1 MSQTPKK
8 ITSRPSDLNAYFANV
23 TTLTGVGE
31 KVGDALGRAMG
42 ARIKDLALT
51 PPSGLIDRTNRPTIA
66 GAREGDIATFEVTV
80 GRHIAPNARNRPYRV
95 RVFDDTGDMTL
106 TWFKAYPQSMEKMMP
121 EGSRR
126 IISGKCEVFNAE
138 LQMTH
143 PDYVLAPEKA
153 DDLPE
158 LETLY
163 PLTAGLG
170 QKMARKSINGAL
182 DKVLDGPEL
191 GNWLDPVFKSQQNW
205 PDYRTALTL
214 LHRPEHP
221 VDINDDSPVRR
232 RLAYDELLAKQ
243 LAMAL
248 VRERNRGTGGRALSA
263 KGDYVQDV
271 LNAAPF
277 PPTGAQ
283 ARAVE
288 DIKADMASPNRMSR
302 LLQGDVGAGKTFV
315 AALACA
321 YAAEAGVQV
330 ALMAPTEILARQHVE
345 TLRTF
350 LAPAG
355 LTVEGV
361 TGREKGKARDALAT
375 GMAEGY
381 IDVIVGTHALF
392 QDKAVFKNLGLV
404 IIDEQHRFGVKDRLR
419 LTEKGHATDL
429 LVMTATPIPRTLAL
443 TSYGDLDISILDEKP
458 AGRVPIETAILP
470 LARLDGVID
479 AVGRAVKKGNQV
491 YWVCPLVEESE
502 LINLTSVEDRH
513 RQLTAMFGDRVGLLH
528 GRLSPQE
535 KENMSLR
542 FKAGEF
548 DILVATT
555 VIEVGVDA
563 PNATVIV
570 IEHAERFG
578 LAQLH
583 QLRGRVGR
591 SDKKSSCLLLYQGPL
606 SVNGKARLEIMRQ
619 SEDGFLIAEKD
630 WELRGSGDLLG
641 AAQSGLPRFTLANLD
656 RHKDLLETATQD
668 ARLLVQKDPG
678 LTSPRGLAARNLLYL
693 FEQDFGIAMMRAG

>member
-1 MSQTPKK
+1 M
-8 ITSRPSDLNAYFANV
+8 SRPPKPIAARPGDLNVYFSDV
-23 TTLTGVGE
+23 TSLKGVGD
-31 KVGDALGRAMG
+31 KVGEALTRAMG
-42 ARIKDLALT
+42 ARLRDLVLT
-51 PPSGLIDRTNRPTIA
+51 PPSSLIDRTNRPTIA

-80 GRHIAPNARNRPYRV
+80 GRHIAPTSRNRPYRV

-106 TWFKAYPQSMEKMMP
+106 TWFKAYPQSMLNLMP

-143 PDYVLAPEKA
+143 PDYVLEPAKA
-153 DDLPE
+153 NELPE

-170 QKMARKSINGAL
+170 QKMARKAVNGAL
-182 DKVLDGPEL
+182 DKVLAGPDL
-191 GNWLDPVFKSQQNW
+191 GNWLDPSFQSQQNW
-205 PDYRTALTL
+205 PDYLEALAL

-221 VDINDDSPVRR
+221 VDIKEDSPIRK

-248 VRERNRGTGGRALSA
+248 VRERNRGHGGRALTA
-263 KGDYVQDV
+263 NGDYVQDV
-271 LNAAPF
+271 LKASPF
-277 PPTGAQ
+277 PPTNAQ
-283 ARAVE
+283 TRAFG
-288 DIKADMASPNRMSR
+288 DIKGDMTSSNRMSR

-345 TLRTF
+345 TLRKF
-350 LAPAG
+350 LEPAG
-355 LTVEGV
+355 LTVEAI
-361 TGREKGKARDALAT
+361 TGRDKGKARNALGT
-375 GMAEGY
+375 GIAEGY
-381 IDVIVGTHALF
+381 IDVVVGTHALF
-392 QDKAVFKNLGLV
+392 QDKTKFKNLGLV
-404 IIDEQHRFGVKDRLR
+404 IIDEQHRFGVHDRLR
-419 LTEKGHATDL
+419 LTEKGEATDL

-458 AGRVPIETAILP
+458 AGRVPIETAIIP
-470 LARLDGVID
+470 LARLDNVIN
-479 AVGRAVKKGNQV
+479 AVGRAVKNGNQV
-491 YWVCPLVEESE
+491 YWVCPLVEDSE
-502 LINLTSVEDRH
+502 VINLSSVEDRH

-528 GRLSPQE
+528 GRMSPQD
-535 KENMSLR
+535 KELMSQR
-542 FKAGEF
+542 FKAGDF

-563 PNATVIV
+563 PNATIIV

-606 SVNGKARLEIMRQ
+606 SLNGKARLEIMRQ

-668 ARLLVQKDPG
+668 ARHFVQMDPG

-693 FEQDFGIAMMRAG
+693 FEQDYGIAMMRAG

>member
-1 MSQTPKK
+1 MSRAQQKLN
-8 ITSRPSDLNAYFANV
+8 SRPGDLNAYFANV
-23 TTLTGVGE
+23 QSLNGVGA
-31 KVGDALGRAMG
+31 KVGEALGRAMG
-42 ARIKDLALT
+42 ERLRDLVLT

-66 GAREGDIATFEVTV
+66 GARGGDIATFEVTV
-80 GRHIAPNARNRPYRV
+80 GRHIAPTGRNRPYRV

-106 TWFKAYPQSMEKMMP
+106 TWFKAYPQSMLKLMP
-121 EGSRR
+121 EGSKR

-143 PDYVLAPEKA
+143 PDFVLAPEKA
-153 DDLPE
+153 DELPE

-182 DKVLDGPEL
+182 DKVLAGPDL
-191 GNWLDPVFKSQQNW
+191 GNWLDPAFQAQQDW
-205 PDYRTALTL
+205 PEYRTALTL

-271 LNAAPF
+271 LNGAPF
-277 PPTGAQ
+277 PPTNAQ
-283 ARAVE
+283 ARAFDE
-288 DIKADMASPNRMSR
+288 IKADMASLNRMAR

-345 TLRTF
+345 TLRKF
-350 LAPAG
+350 LEPAG
-355 LTVEGV
+355 LTIEGV
-361 TGREKGKARDALAT
+361 TGRDKGKAREALAT

-381 IDVIVGTHALF
+381 IDVVVGTHALF
-392 QDKAVFKNLGLV
+392 QEKAVFKNLGLV
-404 IIDEQHRFGVKDRLR
+404 IIDEQHRFGVRDRLR
-419 LTEKGHATDL
+419 LTEKGENTDL

-443 TSYGDLDISILDEKP
+443 TSYGDLDVSILDEKP

-479 AVGRAVKKGNQV
+479 AVGRAVKAGNQV

-502 LINLTSVEDRH
+502 VLNLSSVEDRH

-528 GRLSPQE
+528 GRMSPQE
-535 KENMSLR
+535 KESMSLR

-563 PNATVIV
+563 PNATIIV

-668 ARLLVQKDPG
+668 ARLLVQMDPA
-678 LTSPRGLAARNLLYL
+678 LKSPRGLAARNLLYL

>member
-1 MSQTPKK
+1 MSRASQKL
-8 ITSRPSDLNAYFANV
+8 TSRPSDLNAYFADV
-23 TTLTGVGE
+23 TTLSGVGD
-31 KVGDALGRAMG
+31 KVGEALTRAMG
-42 ARIKDLALT
+42 ARIRDLVLI

-66 GAREGDIATFEVTV
+66 EAREGDIATFEVTV
-80 GRHIAPNARNRPYRV
+80 GRHIAPNSRNRPYRV
-95 RVFDDTGDMTL
+95 RVFDETGDMTL
-106 TWFKAYPQSMEKMMP
+106 TWFKAYPQSMERLMP

-126 IISGKCEVFNAE
+126 IISGKCEAFNAE

-153 DDLPE
+153 EELPE

-170 QKMARKSINGAL
+170 QKMARKAINGAL
-182 DKVLDGPEL
+182 DKILAGPLL
-191 GNWLDPVFKSQQNW
+191 GNWLDPGFQTQQDW
-205 PDYRTALTL
+205 PDYRAALTL

-232 RLAYDELLAKQ
+232 RLAYDEIFAKQ

-263 KGDYVQDV
+263 KGDYVEDV
-271 LNAAPF
+271 LKGAPF

-283 ARAVE
+283 SKAFDE
-288 DIKADMASPNRMSR
+288 IKNDMASPNRMSR

-361 TGREKGKARDALAT
+361 TGRDKGKAREALAT

-392 QDKAVFKNLGLV
+392 QDKASFKNLGLV

-419 LTEKGHATDL
+419 LTEKGDATDL

-470 LARLDGVID
+470 LARLDGVIE
-479 AVGRAVKKGNQV
+479 AVGRAVEKGNQV
-491 YWVCPLVEESE
+491 YWVCPLVEDSE
-502 LINLTSVEDRH
+502 LIDLTSVEDRH
-513 RQLTAMFGDRVGLLH
+513 RQLTAMFGNRVGLLH
-528 GRLSPQE
+528 GRLTAQE
-535 KENMSLR
+535 KETISLQ

-563 PNATVIV
+563 PNATIIV

-641 AAQSGLPRFTLANLD
+641 VAQSGLPQYTLANLD

-668 ARLLVQKDPG
+668 ARLLVQMDPG
-678 LTSPRGLAARNLLYL
+678 LTSPRGLAARTLLYL

>member
-1 MSQTPKK
+1 MSRASQKL
-8 ITSRPSDLNAYFANV
+8 TSRPSDLNAYFADV
-23 TTLTGVGE
+23 TTLSGVGD
-31 KVGDALGRAMG
+31 KVGEALTRAMG
-42 ARIKDLALT
+42 ARIRDLVLI

-66 GAREGDIATFEVTV
+66 EAREGDIATFEVTV
-80 GRHIAPNARNRPYRV
+80 GRHITPNSRNRPYRV
-95 RVFDDTGDMTL
+95 RVFDETGDMTL
-106 TWFKAYPQSMEKMMP
+106 TWFKAYPQSMERLMP

-153 DDLPE
+153 EELPE

-170 QKMARKSINGAL
+170 QKMARKAINGAL
-182 DKVLDGPEL
+182 DKILAGPLL
-191 GNWLDPVFKSQQNW
+191 GNWLDPAFQTQQDW
-205 PDYRTALTL
+205 PDYRAALTL

-232 RLAYDELLAKQ
+232 RLAYDEIFAKQ

-263 KGDYVQDV
+263 KGDYVEDV
-271 LNAAPF
+271 LKGAPF

-283 ARAVE
+283 SKAFDE
-288 DIKADMASPNRMSR
+288 IKNDMASPNRMSR

-361 TGREKGKARDALAT
+361 TGRDKGKAREALAT

-392 QDKAVFKNLGLV
+392 QDKASFKNLGLV

-419 LTEKGHATDL
+419 LTEKGDATDL

-470 LARLDGVID
+470 LARLDGVIE
-479 AVGRAVKKGNQV
+479 AVGRAVEKGNQV
-491 YWVCPLVEESE
+491 YWVCPLVEDSE
-502 LINLTSVEDRH
+502 LIDLTSVEDRH
-513 RQLTAMFGDRVGLLH
+513 RQLTAMFGNRVGLLH
-528 GRLSPQE
+528 GRLTAQE
-535 KENMSLR
+535 KETISLQ
-542 FKAGEF
+542 FKAGKF

-563 PNATVIV
+563 PNATIIV

-606 SVNGKARLEIMRQ
+606 SVSGKARLEIMRQ

-641 AAQSGLPRFTLANLD
+641 VAQSGLPQYTLANLD

-668 ARLLVQKDPG
+668 ARLLVQMDPG
-678 LTSPRGLAARNLLYL
+678 LTSPRGLAARTLLYL

>member
-1 MSQTPKK
+1 MSRAQQKLN
-8 ITSRPSDLNAYFANV
+8 SRPGDLNAYFANV
-23 TTLTGVGE
+23 QSLNGVGA
-31 KVGDALGRAMG
+31 KVGEALGRAMG
-42 ARIKDLALT
+42 ERLRDLVLT

-66 GAREGDIATFEVTV
+66 GARGGDIATFEVTV
-80 GRHIAPNARNRPYRV
+80 GRHIAPTGRNRPYRV

-106 TWFKAYPQSMEKMMP
+106 TWFKAYPQSMLKLMP
-121 EGSRR
+121 EGSKR

-143 PDYVLAPEKA
+143 PDFVLAPEKA
-153 DDLPE
+153 DELPE

-182 DKVLDGPEL
+182 DKVLAGPDL
-191 GNWLDPVFKSQQNW
+191 GNWLDPAFQAQQDW
-205 PDYRTALTL
+205 PEYRTALTL

-271 LNAAPF
+271 LNGAPF
-277 PPTGAQ
+277 PPTNAQ
-283 ARAVE
+283 ARAFDE
-288 DIKADMASPNRMSR
+288 IKADMASLNRMAR

-345 TLRTF
+345 TLRKF
-350 LAPAG
+350 LEPAG
-355 LTVEGV
+355 LTIEGV
-361 TGREKGKARDALAT
+361 TGRDKGKAREALAT

-381 IDVIVGTHALF
+381 IDVVVGTHALF
-392 QDKAVFKNLGLV
+392 QEKAVFKNLGLV
-404 IIDEQHRFGVKDRLR
+404 IIDEQHRFGVRDRLR
-419 LTEKGHATDL
+419 LTEKGENTDL

-443 TSYGDLDISILDEKP
+443 TSYGDLDVSILDEKP
-458 AGRVPIETAILP
+458 AGRVTIETAILP

-479 AVGRAVKKGNQV
+479 AVGRAVKAGNQV

-502 LINLTSVEDRH
+502 VLNLSSVEDRH

-528 GRLSPQE
+528 GRMSPQE
-535 KENMSLR
+535 KESMSLR

-563 PNATVIV
+563 PNATIIV

-668 ARLLVQKDPG
+668 ARLLVQMDPA
-678 LTSPRGLAARNLLYL
+678 LKSPRGLAARNLLYL

>member
-1 MSQTPKK
+1 MSRASQKL
-8 ITSRPSDLNAYFANV
+8 TSRPSDLNAYFADV
-23 TTLTGVGE
+23 TTLSGVGD
-31 KVGDALGRAMG
+31 KVGEALTRAMG
-42 ARIKDLALT
+42 ARIRDLVLI

-66 GAREGDIATFEVTV
+66 EAREGDIATFEVTV
-80 GRHIAPNARNRPYRV
+80 GRHIAPNSRNRPYRV
-95 RVFDDTGDMTL
+95 RVFDETGDMTL
-106 TWFKAYPQSMEKMMP
+106 TWFKAYPQSMERLMP

-153 DDLPE
+153 EELPE

-170 QKMARKSINGAL
+170 QKMARKAINGAL
-182 DKVLDGPEL
+182 DKILAGPLL
-191 GNWLDPVFKSQQNW
+191 GNWLDPGFQTQQDW
-205 PDYRTALTL
+205 PDYRAALTL

-232 RLAYDELLAKQ
+232 RLAYDEIFAKQ

-263 KGDYVQDV
+263 KGDYVEDV
-271 LNAAPF
+271 LKGAPF

-283 ARAVE
+283 SKAFDE
-288 DIKADMASPNRMSR
+288 IKNDMASPNRMSR

-361 TGREKGKARDALAT
+361 TGRDKGKAREALAT

-392 QDKAVFKNLGLV
+392 QDKASFKNLGLV

-419 LTEKGHATDL
+419 LTEKGDATDL

-470 LARLDGVID
+470 LARLDGVIE
-479 AVGRAVKKGNQV
+479 AVGRAVEKGNQV
-491 YWVCPLVEESE
+491 YWVCPLVEDSE
-502 LINLTSVEDRH
+502 LIDLTSVEDRH
-513 RQLTAMFGDRVGLLH
+513 RQLTAMFGNRVGLLH
-528 GRLSPQE
+528 GRLTAQE
-535 KENMSLR
+535 KETISLQ
-542 FKAGEF
+542 FKAGKF

-563 PNATVIV
+563 PNATIIV

-641 AAQSGLPRFTLANLD
+641 VAQSGLPQYTLANLD

-668 ARLLVQKDPG
+668 ARLLVQMDPG
-678 LTSPRGLAARNLLYL
+678 LTSPRGLAARTLLYL